1 MTIRR
6 GEPWGRAAPL
16 PDGAPIVS
24 SNGEL
29 RAAVTAQ
36 RDGAGEPQPVGVTGG
51 DLWRVVGAP
60 SGGTRRLHS
69 DQAHTVSIDA
79 IDVRVDGRRLWACVG
94 VIARNS
100 WWHGPVVAA
109 MNVDLAGMW
118 RVAPAAHPND
128 GRLHVLETGLDGP
141 RLRLRERLAARG
153 RLRTGTHVPHPAISV
168 RRVANAEFRFE
179 RPMAL
184 WLDGERVGK
193 CLELSVAAVPDAAE
207 IVF

>member
-16 PDGAPIVS
+16 PAGAPIAS
-24 SNGEL
+24 SNAEL
-29 RAAVTAQ
+29 REAVTAQ
-36 RDGAGEPQPVGVTGG
+36 RDGASGPEPIGVTGG

-60 SGGTRRLHS
+60 GGGARRLHS
-69 DQAHTVSIDA
+69 EGAHTA
-79 IDVRVDGRRLWACVG
+79 PIDVIGVQADGERLWACVG

-100 WWHGPVVAA
+100 WWHGPVVAV
-109 MNVDLAGMW
+109 MNADLAGTW

-141 RLRLRERLAARG
+141 LMSLRDRLAAR
-153 RLRTGTHVPHPAISV
+153 RRFRTGAHIPHPAISV
-168 RRVANAEFRFE
+168 RRVADAEFRFE

-184 WLDGERVGK
+184 WLDGEQVGT
-193 CLELSVAAVPDAAE
+193 CQELAVTAVPDAAE

>member
-6 GEPWGRAAPL
+6 GEPWGNPAPL
-16 PDGAPIVS
+16 PAGAPIVS
-24 SNGEL
+24 GNSEL
-29 RAAVTAQ
+29 RRAVTTQ
-36 RDGAGEPQPVGVTGG
+36 RGSAGQPQPIGVIGG
-51 DLWRVVGAP
+51 DVWRVVGAP
-60 SGGTRRLHS
+60 SGGAQRLRS
-69 DQAHTVSIDA
+69 DQAHTAPIDL
-79 IDVRVDGRRLWACVG
+79 IRVQADGECLWACAG

-100 WWHGPVVAA
+100 WWHGPVVAV
-109 MNVDLAGMW
+109 MNVDLAGAW

-141 RLRLRERLAARG
+141 GLRLPERVAARG

-179 RPMAL
+179 RSMAL
-184 WLDGERVGK
+184 WLDGERVGT
-193 CLELSVAAVPDAAE
+193 CRELSVTAVPDAAE

>member
-16 PDGAPIVS
+16 PAGAPIAAG
-24 SNGEL
+24 NAEL
-29 RAAVTAQ
+29 RQAVTAQ
-36 RDGAGEPQPVGVTGG
+36 REGASRPEPIGVTGG
-51 DLWRVVGAP
+51 ELWRVVGAP
-60 SGGTRRLHS
+60 GGGDRRLRS
-69 DQAHTVSIDA
+69 EGAHTVP
-79 IDVRVDGRRLWACVG
+79 IDVISVQADGERLWACVG

-100 WWHGPVVAA
+100 WWHGPVVAV
-109 MNVDLAGMW
+109 MNADLVGTW

-141 RLRLRERLAARG
+141 PMSLRDRLAARR
-153 RLRTGTHVPHPAISV
+153 RLRTGAHIPHPAISV
-168 RRVANAEFRFE
+168 RRVADAEFRFE

-184 WLDGERVGK
+184 WLDGEQVGT
-193 CLELSVAAVPDAAE
+193 CQELAVTAVPDAAE